1 MTQKELIS
9 ETAKS
14 LDMTKVQTEQLLNA
28 TSELII
34 QALLD
39 GKSVMIQNFGTLEV
53 KQKRA
58 RFRAP
63 QDGCTYAYAPEI
75 ASQFQ
80 SQSELE
86 RGTEERINDGRRK
99 DYNSRSTES
108 DSQANRDRG
117 SASKRIPQPTH
128 CYYQRWTSER

>member
-28 TSELII
+28 TSELIV

-53 KQKRA
+53 KQKN
-58 RFRAP
+58 
-63 QDGCTYAYAPEI
+63 I
-75 ASQFQ
+75 
-80 SQSELE
+80 EL
-86 RGTEERINDGRRK
+86 
-99 DYNSRSTES
+99 
-108 DSQANRDRG
+108 
-117 SASKRIPQPTH
+117 
-128 CYYQRWTSER
+128 

>member
-28 TSELII
+28 TSELIV

-53 KQKRA
+53 KQKNERVTVHPKTGV
-58 RFRAP
+58 RTLTAP
-63 QDGCTYAYAPEI
+63 KLQVNFKANPNLKE
-75 ASQFQ
+75 
-80 SQSELE
+80 ELK
-86 RGTEERINDGRRK
+86 N
-99 DYNSRSTES
+99 
-108 DSQANRDRG
+108 A
-117 SASKRIPQPTH
+117 
-128 CYYQRWTSER
+128 

>member
-28 TSELII
+28 TSELIV

-53 KQKRA
+53 KQKNERVTVHPKTGVRTLTSPKLQVNFKA
-58 RFRAP
+58 NP
-63 QDGCTYAYAPEI
+63 NLKE
-75 ASQFQ
+75 
-80 SQSELE
+80 ELK
-86 RGTEERINDGRRK
+86 N
-99 DYNSRSTES
+99 
-108 DSQANRDRG
+108 A
-117 SASKRIPQPTH
+117 
-128 CYYQRWTSER
+128 

>member
-28 TSELII
+28 TSELIV

-53 KQKRA
+53 KQKNERVTVHPKTGVRTLTPPKLQVNFKA
-58 RFRAP
+58 NP
-63 QDGCTYAYAPEI
+63 NLKE
-75 ASQFQ
+75 
-80 SQSELE
+80 ELKNE
-86 RGTEERINDGRRK
+86 
-99 DYNSRSTES
+99 
-108 DSQANRDRG
+108 
-117 SASKRIPQPTH
+117 
-128 CYYQRWTSER
+128 

>member
-28 TSELII
+28 TSELIV

-53 KQKRA
+53 KQKNERVTVHPKTGIRTLTPPKLQVNFKA
-58 RFRAP
+58 NP
-63 QDGCTYAYAPEI
+63 NLKE
-75 ASQFQ
+75 
-80 SQSELE
+80 ELK
-86 RGTEERINDGRRK
+86 N
-99 DYNSRSTES
+99 
-108 DSQANRDRG
+108 A
-117 SASKRIPQPTH
+117 
-128 CYYQRWTSER
+128 

>member
-53 KQKRA
+53 KQKNERVTVHPKTGVRTLTPPKLQVNFKA
-58 RFRAP
+58 NP
-63 QDGCTYAYAPEI
+63 NLKE
-75 ASQFQ
+75 
-80 SQSELE
+80 ELK
-86 RGTEERINDGRRK
+86 N
-99 DYNSRSTES
+99 
-108 DSQANRDRG
+108 A
-117 SASKRIPQPTH
+117 
-128 CYYQRWTSER
+128 

>member
-28 TSELII
+28 TSELIV

-53 KQKRA
+53 KQKNERVTVHPKTGVRTLTPPKLPVNFKA
-58 RFRAP
+58 NP
-63 QDGCTYAYAPEI
+63 NLKE
-75 ASQFQ
+75 
-80 SQSELE
+80 ELK
-86 RGTEERINDGRRK
+86 N
-99 DYNSRSTES
+99 
-108 DSQANRDRG
+108 A
-117 SASKRIPQPTH
+117 
-128 CYYQRWTSER
+128 

>member
-14 LDMTKVQTEQLLNA
+14 LEITKVQTEQLLNA

-53 KQKRA
+53 KQKNERVTVHPKTGVRTLTPPKLQVNFKA
-58 RFRAP
+58 NP
-63 QDGCTYAYAPEI
+63 NLKE
-75 ASQFQ
+75 
-80 SQSELE
+80 ELK
-86 RGTEERINDGRRK
+86 N
-99 DYNSRSTES
+99 
-108 DSQANRDRG
+108 A
-117 SASKRIPQPTH
+117 
-128 CYYQRWTSER
+128 

>member
-28 TSELII
+28 TSELIV

-53 KQKRA
+53 KQKNERVTVHPKTGVRTLTPPKLQVNFKA
-58 RFRAP
+58 NPNLKA
-63 QDGCTYAYAPEI
+63 
-75 ASQFQ
+75 
-80 SQSELE
+80 ELK
-86 RGTEERINDGRRK
+86 N
-99 DYNSRSTES
+99 
-108 DSQANRDRG
+108 A
-117 SASKRIPQPTH
+117 
-128 CYYQRWTSER
+128 

>member
-14 LDMTKVQTEQLLNA
+14 LEITKVQTEQLLNA

-53 KQKRA
+53 KQKNERVSVHPKTGVRTLTPPKLQVNFKA
-58 RFRAP
+58 NP
-63 QDGCTYAYAPEI
+63 NVKE
-75 ASQFQ
+75 
-80 SQSELE
+80 ELK
-86 RGTEERINDGRRK
+86 N
-99 DYNSRSTES
+99 
-108 DSQANRDRG
+108 A
-117 SASKRIPQPTH
+117 
-128 CYYQRWTSER
+128 

>member
-14 LDMTKVQTEQLLNA
+14 LEITKVQTEQLLNA

-53 KQKRA
+53 KQKNERVSVHPKTGVRTLTPPKLQVNFKA
-58 RFRAP
+58 NP
-63 QDGCTYAYAPEI
+63 NLKE
-75 ASQFQ
+75 
-80 SQSELE
+80 ELK
-86 RGTEERINDGRRK
+86 N
-99 DYNSRSTES
+99 
-108 DSQANRDRG
+108 A
-117 SASKRIPQPTH
+117 
-128 CYYQRWTSER
+128 

>member
-28 TSELII
+28 TSELIV

-53 KQKRA
+53 KQKNERVTVHPKTGVRTLTPPKLQVNFKA
-58 RFRAP
+58 NP
-63 QDGCTYAYAPEI
+63 NLKE
-75 ASQFQ
+75 
-80 SQSELE
+80 ELK
-86 RGTEERINDGRRK
+86 N
-99 DYNSRSTES
+99 
-108 DSQANRDRG
+108 A
-117 SASKRIPQPTH
+117 
-128 CYYQRWTSER
+128 

>member
-28 TSELII
+28 TSELVV

-53 KQKRA
+53 KQKNERVTVHPKTGVRTLTPPKLQVNFKA
-58 RFRAP
+58 NP
-63 QDGCTYAYAPEI
+63 NLKE
-75 ASQFQ
+75 
-80 SQSELE
+80 ELK
-86 RGTEERINDGRRK
+86 N
-99 DYNSRSTES
+99 
-108 DSQANRDRG
+108 A
-117 SASKRIPQPTH
+117 
-128 CYYQRWTSER
+128 